1 MVTGLVDHL
10 WQSCCCCGLAW
21 LFSRMTRGNAAVV
34 RLWLWRVAVLKFL
47 VPFSLLFAFGG
58 WLGFP
63 SAHSADPTPD
73 LLVAFFR
80 ATAPIDE
87 PAQHFSFTGFGAA
100 AVAVLAL
107 VGACICA
114 WWAARHL
121 HREQSCATSAL
132 EAPPSLGFWR
142 AALLTASALV
152 MLSAPLL
159 AGAVADHEWRRELL
173 IANSELLVDVPVVLT
188 TAVPGLGQRYRVIA
202 DEHGVLV
209 RNASIRDLIAIV
221 YGVNSYSVWVDQM
234 YQPDEDGRVDSWLL
248 SPRYDV
254 RAEAPIREPGKFDAY
269 ALRRP
274 VSRILADRFGLAIYV
289 NGDCQ
294 PPCGIYKL
302 PMAAEPL

>member
-21 LFSRMTRGNAAVV
+21 LFSRMARGNAAVV

-47 VPFSLLFAFGG
+47 LPFSLLFAFGG

-73 LLVAFFR
+73 LLVAFFH
-80 ATAPIDE
+80 ATAPLAE
-87 PAQHFSFTGFGAA
+87 PAQHFSFSGFGTA
-100 AVAVLAL
+100 AVAALAL
-107 VGACICA
+107 VGAGICA
-114 WWAARHL
+114 WWAARQL
-121 HREQSCATSAL
+121 RREQACEARAQD
-132 EAPPSLGFWR
+132 APPSIGFWR
-142 AALLTASALV
+142 AALLTACALV
-152 MLSAPLL
+152 MLSAPML

-173 IANSELLVDVPVVLT
+173 IANSVLLRDAPVVLT
-188 TAVPGLGQRYRVIA
+188 TAIPGMGQRYQVIA
-202 DEHGVLV
+202 HEHGVLV

-221 YGVNSYSVWVDQM
+221 YGVNSYSVWADQM
-234 YQPDEDGRVDSWLL
+234 YQPDENGKVDSWLL
-248 SPRYDV
+248 SPRYDI

-274 VSRILADRFGLAIYV
+274 VSRLLADRFGLEIYV

-294 PPCGIYKL
+294 APCGIYHL
-302 PMAAEPL
+302 PISAEPL